1 MSPILLIGGDLPRAA
16 ILAEYL
22 EREGLSAHI
31 ESDVRRGIAKA
42 NSGGYV
48 MAIVDDARALQ
59 GIRARS
65 ELPVLVTTGANDGTG
80 ALDCVAALELG
91 ADAVVEKPCTPR
103 ELCARIRAI
112 LRRMQATPAGSPRN
126 LVCGGL
132 ILWPEQRRAEWRG
145 EPLPLTSTE
154 FSLLETLLRHAGQP
168 VSKRDLSLVALGRSF
183 TKHDR
188 RVDVH
193 VSSIRRKLCA
203 VMNGRSWIRAVQGQG
218 YRLQGE

>member
-1 MSPILLIGGDLPRAA
+1 LLIGGDLPRAA
-16 ILAEYL
+16 VLAEYL

-31 ESDVRRGIAKA
+31 ESDVRRGVAKA
-42 NSGGYV
+42 NSGAYV
-48 MAIVDDARALQ
+48 MAIVEDARALQ
-59 GIRARS
+59 GIRAQG
-65 ELPVLVTTGANDGTG
+65 ELPVLVTTAANRGDG

-112 LRRMQATPAGSPRN
+112 LRRMQAPYASSPKH

-132 ILWPEQRRAEWRG
+132 ALWPEQRRAEWRG
-145 EPLPLTSTE
+145 EPLRLTSTE
-154 FSLLETLLRHAGQP
+154 FSLLEALLRHAGQP
-168 VSKRDLSLVALGRSF
+168 VSKRDLSLIALGRSF
-183 TKHDR
+183 TKQDR

-203 VMNGRSWIRAVQGQG
+203 VMDGRMLIRAVPGLG